1 VSVIEE
7 NIAVAEAAG
16 LEYVSDEMPCIR
28 RRRCGKGW
36 QFIAPDGSTIT
47 NPDERQRIMALAIP
61 PAWQDVWICPNPRG
75 HILATGRDDKGRK
88 QYRYHDRWRE
98 VRDETKFHKMAQFGQ
113 MLPGMRKEIDG
124 LLRQPGLPREKVLAL
139 VVRLLDDTLIRIG
152 NDEYAE
158 ANDSYGLTTLRPEHV
173 EVNGSTVEFEFT
185 GKSGIEREIALKDRR
200 LAKLVHQCHELGGQE
215 LFGYRDA
222 DGRIVDIG
230 SSDVNAFL
238 RDLSGGDDVTAK
250 DFRTWG
256 GTVEAARALAEMGE
270 PEDEKDLKKK
280 VIAAVDRAAQ
290 RLGNTR
296 AVARSSYVHPA
307 VPLSYEEGQLLE
319 RWRRARTA
327 GTLDRGERTVL
338 SVLQDRLE

>member
-1 VSVIEE
+1 MAVIED
-7 NIAVAEAAG
+7 NVAVAKAAG
-16 LEYVSDEMPCIR
+16 LLYVNDEMPCIR

-36 QFIAPDGSTIT
+36 QFIGPDGTTISDPT
-47 NPDERQRIMALAIP
+47 EKQRIMALAIP
-61 PAWQDVWICPNPRG
+61 PAWKDVWICPNPRG

-113 MLPGMRKEIDG
+113 MLPGMRKEVDG
-124 LLRQPGLPREKVLAL
+124 LLRQPGLPKEKVLAL

-158 ANDSYGLTTLRPEHV
+158 TNDAYGLTTLKPEHV
-173 EVNGSTVEFEFT
+173 EVNGSVVEFEFT
-185 GKSGIEREIALKDRR
+185 GKSGIDRELAVHDRDLAR
-200 LAKLVHQCHELGGQE
+200 LVKQCHELGGQE
-215 LFGYRDA
+215 LFAYRGR
-222 DGRIVDIG
+222 DGEPVDIG
-230 SSDVNAFL
+230 STDVNAFL

-270 PEDEKDLKKK
+270 PDDEKDAKRK
-280 VIAAVDRAAQ
+280 VLAAIDRAAE

-296 AVARSSYVHPA
+296 AVARSAYVHPA
-307 VPLSYEEGQLLE
+307 VPESYEDGVLLE
-319 RWRRARTA
+319 RWRKARTA

-338 SVLQDRLE
+338 SVLQDHLE